1 MFPNINFDIVC
12 RRFLQKLLQFSN
24 FEEDIGLYDVLLFV
38 AAFKLLLK
46 QTWFEQTYS
55 STGVFLKIIQT
66 LK

>member
-24 FEEDIGLYDVLLFV
+24 FEEDIGLYDILLFV

-46 QTWFEQTYS
+46 QTWFEQTYN